1 MVIARF
7 LRRFR
12 FRDRFGLSQAQ
23 TGLEAKNEHVGDD
36 HKKNKKP
43 VVRRES
49 FVKDEHGGDSEHDH
63 SHYDDGPPRPQ
74 RPGRLVI
81 N

>member
-12 FRDRFGLSQAQ
+12 FRCRFRRSQAQ
-23 TGLEAKNEHVGDD
+23 SSFETKHEHVGDD
-36 HKKNKKP
+36 HKKYKKP
-43 VVRRES
+43 VAGRES

-63 SHYDDGPPRPQ
+63 SHYDDGPLRPQ
-74 RPGRLVI
+74 RPGRLVL

>member
-1 MVIARF
+1 MAIARF

-12 FRDRFGLSQAQ
+12 FRDRFGPSQAQ
-23 TGLEAKNEHVGDD
+23 SGFETQHEHVGDD
-36 HKKNKKP
+36 HKENKKP
-43 VVRRES
+43 VARRES
-49 FVKDEHGGDSEHDH
+49 FVEEEHGGEGEHDH

-74 RPGRLVI
+74 RPGRLFV